1 MLITIATFEYLGE
14 AQLWKER
21 LEAEGIPSFIF
32 DEQMNSLYS
41 IAIGGIKLKVLEEQA
56 QEALKVLK
64 TTKTL

>member
-32 DEQMNSLYS
+32 DEQMNSIYS

-56 QEALKVLK
+56 QEALKVLQ